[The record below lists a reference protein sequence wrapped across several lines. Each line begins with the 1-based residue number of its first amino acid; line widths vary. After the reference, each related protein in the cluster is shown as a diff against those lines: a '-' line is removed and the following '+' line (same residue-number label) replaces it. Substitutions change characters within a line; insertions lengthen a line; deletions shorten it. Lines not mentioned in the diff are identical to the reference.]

1 MTKILGVSM
10 IALTLAACAPNN
22 TVSSLEMDFAP
33 ASPLGARITG
43 SGTLVASSSGN
54 SRIRLELRGLP
65 VSSDLGAGVF
75 VGSCTNQGHIRIELP
90 NLRSDSAGNATLE
103 SSFKNGTTP
112 AQAYVNV
119 FQKTQAAGYGTV
131 LACANLK

>member
-1 MTKILGVSM
+1 MTKILGLFT

-22 TVSSLEMDFAP
+22 SLSSLEMDFAP
-33 ASPLGARITG
+33 ATPLGARITG
-43 SGTLVASSSGN
+43 SGTLLASSSGN

-65 VSSDLGAGVF
+65 ASANLGAGVF
-75 VGSCTNQGHIRIELP
+75 VGSCTNQGHLQIQLP
-90 NLRSDSAGNATLE
+90 DIRSDNAGSATLE
-103 SSFKNGTTP
+103 SSFKNGMTP
-112 AQAYVNV
+112 ARAYVNV